1 MARLGHVLSFA
12 NFKGGV
18 SKTSSTALTS
28 YQLAKR
34 GYKVL
39 DIDFDA
45 QANLTSLLLRTKA
58 NSGTTVNIDNTFMN
72 AINSAIPLNNIAM
85 NITKNLYLIPN
96 AVDFYIYP
104 KFLERKFPGLNQ
116 HAELQRVSYMRELI
130 KPLRE
135 KYDFIFLDVS
145 PTMSLQN
152 DTAYYSCDKVIIVL
166 QTQSRS
172 YDGANNLIDYLQKV
186 LIDRYNAPID
196 ILGVLPVLTKR
207 NASVDRQILS
217 DARSRYGKYV
227 YHTVVHFM
235 ERVKRMDITGITD
248 NPKDKWDRLV
258 HQTYNQVAD
267 ETIKRLQEEQ

>member
-1 MARLGHVLSFA
+1 MPKNGKVLSFA

-18 SKTSSTALTS
+18 SKTSSTALVS
-28 YQLAKR
+28 YRLAKK

-58 NSGTTVNIDNTFMN
+58 SKGTTVDIDNTFMN
-72 AINSAIPLNNIAM
+72 AINSNIPLDKIAM
-85 NITKNLYLIPN
+85 GITKNLYLIPN

-104 KFLERKFPGLNQ
+104 KFLEEKFPGMNAD
-116 HAELQRVSYMRELI
+116 AELKRVSFMRELI
-130 KPLRE
+130 KPLRD
-135 KYDFIFLDVS
+135 KFDFIFLDVS

-152 DTAYYSCDKVIIVL
+152 DTAYYACDEVVIVL

-172 YDGANNLIDYLQKV
+172 YDGANNLISYLQKV
-186 LIDRYNAPID
+186 LVDRYKAPID

-207 NASVDRQILS
+207 YASVDKQILS
-217 DARSRYGKYV
+217 DARAKYGNYV
-227 YHTVVHFM
+227 YRTVVHFM

-248 NPKDKWDRLV
+248 RPNDKWDQMV
-258 HQTYNQVAD
+258 QNTYEKVAN
-267 ETIKRLQEEQ
+267 ETIERLKKA